1 MIPPFEASGNLP
13 PGVHTATW
21 SEFASAFGITPHR
34 RALLAGLHAALEN
47 LRAAGCR
54 YAYIDGSFVT
64 AKRRP
69 NDFDG
74 CWDMEGVDPDR
85 LDPVLLTFDRGR
97 AAQKAKYRGELF
109 PAQFAAHASGTT
121 FLEFFQMD
129 KEGIPKGIIAMDL
142 QEFS

>member
-13 PGVHTATW
+13 LGVHAATW
-21 SEFASAFGITPHR
+21 QEVARRFGLTPHR
-34 RALLAGLHAALEN
+34 RALLAGLHAALVN
-47 LRAAGCR
+47 LRTAGCQR
-54 YAYIDGSFVT
+54 AYIDGSFVT

-74 CWDMEGVDPDR
+74 CWDMASVDPER
-85 LDPVLLTFDRGR
+85 LDVVLLTFDRGR

-109 PAQFAAHASGTT
+109 PAQFPASPSGTT
-121 FLEFFQMD
+121 YLEFFQLD
-129 KEGIPKGIIAMDL
+129 KEGTPKGIVAIDL

>member
-21 SEFASAFGITPHR
+21 PELASYFGTTPHR
-34 RALLAGLHAALEN
+34 RALLAGLRAAVEA

-54 YAYIDGSFVT
+54 RVYIDGSFVT

-74 CWDMEGVDPDR
+74 CWDMEGVDPDQ

-109 PAQFAAHASGTT
+109 PAQFMEGASGTT
-121 FLEFFQMD
+121 FLDFFQLD
-129 KEGIPKGIIAMDL
+129 KEGSPKGIVALDL
-142 QEFS
+142 QEFV